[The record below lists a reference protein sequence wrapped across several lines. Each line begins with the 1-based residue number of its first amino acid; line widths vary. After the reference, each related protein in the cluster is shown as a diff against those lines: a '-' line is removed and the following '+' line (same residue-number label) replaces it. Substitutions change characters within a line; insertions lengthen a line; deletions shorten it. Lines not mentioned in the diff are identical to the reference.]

1 VEDAPVS
8 VDPAFSGVAAGGV
21 AHRHDTLQERVLAP
35 ASLSGAILTAPETV
49 AWVAG
54 YSYPFEDWP
63 VADPFVGGPAAVV
76 VDGDEMH
83 LLVPDCHVQPG
94 RRCGVPVRAYR
105 SYTYEEPADPF
116 AGLTSMLEIA
126 THRLGVEA
134 RALPLAMAE
143 YLRSAGHEL
152 VAIDDEVLEA
162 RAAKTSDDLGPIRRA
177 ARLADVVQQAVKD
190 EAAPGLTEAE
200 VAGLAQSAMYREAG
214 CRVPAVLTLTAG
226 ACSAGPTA
234 EATGRPITSGD
245 LVLTDTS
252 PWIDGAWSDSANSIV
267 VGKPSRRHVEV
278 FDAVRRALDY
288 AITACRPGVVSGDV
302 DRRVRE
308 QLADFGPTYR
318 HHTGH
323 GIGAAW
329 SEEPRIVPYNTR
341 RIEEGMVLAVEPAVY
356 IQGWGGIRL
365 EDVFVVR
372 ATGNE
377 LLTRFEH
384 TL

>member
-1 VEDAPVS
+1 MERARVTVNPTFLG
-8 VDPAFSGVAAGGV
+8 PGAA
-21 AHRHDTLQERVLAP
+21 ALARRRRTLRERVLAP
-35 ASLSGAILTAPETV
+35 ADLAGAVLTSPETV
-49 AWVAG
+49 AWLAG
-54 YSYPFEDWP
+54 YSFPFEDWP
-63 VADPFVGGPAAVV
+63 VADPFVGGPPAAV

-83 LLVPDCHVQPG
+83 VVVPDCHLQHA
-94 RRCGVPVRAYR
+94 RLSDVPVRAYR

-116 AGLTSMLEIA
+116 ADLTSMLEIG
-126 THRLGVEA
+126 THRVGVEA
-134 RALPLAMAE
+134 RSLPLAMAE
-143 YLRSAGHEL
+143 YLRAAGHEL
-152 VAIDDEVLEA
+152 VAIDDTVLEA
-162 RAAKTSDDLGPIRRA
+162 RAMKTSDDLGPIRRA
-177 ARLADVVQQAVKD
+177 SRLADVVQQAVKD
-190 EAAPGLTEAE
+190 HAAPGLTEAE
-200 VAGLAQSAMYREAG
+200 VAGLGQAAMYREAG

-226 ACSAGPTA
+226 ASSAGPTT
-234 EATGRPITSGD
+234 EPSGRRISSGD
-245 LVLTDTS
+245 LVLADTS
-252 PWIDGAWSDSANSIV
+252 PWIDGAWSDSANSVV
-267 VGKPSRRHVEV
+267 VGKPSRRHLEV

-288 AITACRPGVVSGDV
+288 AITACRPGVVSGEL

-308 QLADFGPTYR
+308 QLADFGPTYQ

>member
-1 VEDAPVS
+1 
-8 VDPAFSGVAAGGV
+8 
-21 AHRHDTLQERVLAP
+21 
-35 ASLSGAILTAPETV
+35 
-49 AWVAG
+49 
-54 YSYPFEDWP
+54 
-63 VADPFVGGPAAVV
+63 
-76 VDGDEMH
+76 
-83 LLVPDCHVQPG
+83 
-94 RRCGVPVRAYR
+94 
-105 SYTYEEPADPF
+105 
-116 AGLTSMLEIA
+116 
-126 THRLGVEA
+126 
-134 RALPLAMAE
+134 MAE
-143 YLRSAGHEL
+143 YLRAAGHEL
-152 VAIDDEVLEA
+152 VAIDDAILEA
-162 RAAKTSDDLGPIRRA
+162 RAAKTSDDLAPIRRA

-190 EAAPGLTEAE
+190 QAGPGLTEAE

-234 EATGRPITSGD
+234 EPTGRAITSGD

-288 AITACRPGVVSGDV
+288 AITACRPGAVSGDV

-308 QLADFGPTYR
+308 KLADFGPTYR

-329 SEEPRIVPYNTR
+329 SEEPRIVPYNSR